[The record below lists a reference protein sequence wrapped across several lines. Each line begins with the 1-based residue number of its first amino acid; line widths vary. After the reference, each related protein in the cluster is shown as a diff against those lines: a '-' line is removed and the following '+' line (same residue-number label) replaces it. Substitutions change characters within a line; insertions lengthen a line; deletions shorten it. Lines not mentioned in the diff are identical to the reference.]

1 MGTYPPP
8 GSSMSLFLG
17 GLRNSFNVGACIIRI
32 NQAKVLAV
40 LGHILVY
47 IYDTYDV
54 THSRNSNTYLHISY
68 IHHTHTHIGTIK
80 GYCYILIAT
89 PLYEASGSRVR
100 VQSAGGG
107 WDADP
112 EPLLGV
118 DINIK
123 R

>member
-1 MGTYPPP
+1 MIHMMLLMVEIVIHT
-8 GSSMSLFLG
+8 
-17 GLRNSFNVGACIIRI
+17 CIY
-32 NQAKVLAV
+32 
-40 LGHILVY
+40 HIY
-47 IYDTYDV
+47 TP
-54 THSRNSNTYLHISY
+54 
-68 IHHTHTHIGTIK
+68 HTHWYNK
-80 GYCYILIAT
+80 GLLLYTYCD